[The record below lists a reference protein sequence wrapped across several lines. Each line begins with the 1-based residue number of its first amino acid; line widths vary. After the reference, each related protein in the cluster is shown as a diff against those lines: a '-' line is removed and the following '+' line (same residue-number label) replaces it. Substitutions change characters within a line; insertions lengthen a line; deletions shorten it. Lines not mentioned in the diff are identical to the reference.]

1 MDSTLKL
8 PFYAKFAL
16 IAIGIVAFTFTLYIG
31 QSIILPLVYAA
42 VISILLNPLVNF
54 LVSKKINRIVAIAIA
69 VVVTIIVTVA
79 LFYFISIQFSMFSE
93 TYPQLK
99 EKFSETSTKVIQ
111 WVSQR
116 FNIKEAKI
124 NEWIENTKNESV
136 NNMGGAIG
144 QTVNTVSS
152 VLVILFL
159 LPVYIA
165 MILYYKP
172 LLLEF
177 TRKIFHDDHLGTVQD
192 ILTNSKTIIQS
203 YLSGL
208 LLEAAIVAT
217 LNSAGLLILGINY
230 AIILGIT
237 GAILNIIPY
246 IGGVIAI
253 ALPMVIAL
261 VTNDTYTPAI
271 LVFGLYMLI
280 QFIDNNFIIPYIVA
294 SKVKINAL
302 MSIIVVLV
310 GAALWGVPG
319 MFLSIPLTAIL
330 KVIFDNIESLKPWGF
345 LLGNIVPTSKMKFD
359 FIKKKG
365 TKKNAVAGK
374 ETPPSV

>member
-1 MDSTLKL
+1 MNDASFKL

-16 IAIGIVAFTFTLYIG
+16 IAIGIFAFIFTLYVG
-31 QSIILPLVYAA
+31 QTIILPLLYSA
-42 VISILLNPLVNF
+42 VIAILLNPLVNY
-54 LVSKKINRIVAIAIA
+54 LVSKKVNRAAAIGIA
-69 VVVTIIVTVA
+69 VLVTIIVTAA

-111 WVSQR
+111 WTSQR
-116 FNIKEAKI
+116 FNIKESKI

-144 QTVNTVSS
+144 QTVNTLTS
-152 VLVILFL
+152 VLIILFL

-177 TRKIFHDDHLGTVQD
+177 IRKIFPNDHHSTVQD
-192 ILTNSKTIIQS
+192 ILINSKTIIQT

-217 LNSAGLLILGINY
+217 LNSTGLLILGINY

-246 IGGVIAI
+246 IGGVVAI
-253 ALPMVIAL
+253 ALPMIIAL
-261 VTNDTYTPAI
+261 VTKDSYTPAL

-302 MSIIVVLV
+302 MSVIVVLV

-319 MFLSIPLTAIL
+319 MFLSIPLTAIV
-330 KVIFDNIESLKPWGF
+330 KVIFDNIEPLKPWGF
-345 LLGNIVPTSKMKFD
+345 LLGNIVPTTKMKFD
-359 FIKKKG
+359 FIKKKTG
-365 TKKNAVAGK
+365 KKSGAATEEV
-374 ETPPSV
+374 TP

>member
-1 MDSTLKL
+1 MNDASFKL

-16 IAIGIVAFTFTLYIG
+16 IAIGIFAFIFTLYVG
-31 QSIILPLVYAA
+31 QTIILPLLYSA
-42 VISILLNPLVNF
+42 VIAILLNPLVNY
-54 LVSKKINRIVAIAIA
+54 LVSKKINRAAAIGIA
-69 VVVTIIVTVA
+69 VLVTIIVTAA

-111 WVSQR
+111 WTSQR
-116 FNIKEAKI
+116 FNIKESKI

-144 QTVNTVSS
+144 QTVNTLTS
-152 VLVILFL
+152 VLIILFL

-177 TRKIFHDDHLGTVQD
+177 IRKIFPNDHHSTVQD
-192 ILTNSKTIIQS
+192 ILINSKTIIQT

-217 LNSAGLLILGINY
+217 LNSSGLLILGINY

-246 IGGVIAI
+246 IGGVVAI
-253 ALPMVIAL
+253 ALPMIIAL
-261 VTNDTYTPAI
+261 VTKDSYTPAL

-302 MSIIVVLV
+302 MSVIVVLV

-319 MFLSIPLTAIL
+319 MFLSIPLTAIV
-330 KVIFDNIESLKPWGF
+330 KVIFDNIEPLKPWGF
-345 LLGNIVPTSKMKFD
+345 LLGNIVPTTKMKFD
-359 FIKKKG
+359 FIKKKTG
-365 TKKNAVAGK
+365 KKSGAATEEV
-374 ETPPSV
+374 TP

>member
-1 MDSTLKL
+1 MNDASFKL

-16 IAIGIVAFTFTLYIG
+16 IAIGIFAFIFTLYVG
-31 QSIILPLVYAA
+31 QTIILPLLYSA
-42 VISILLNPLVNF
+42 VIAILLNPLVNY
-54 LVSKKINRIVAIAIA
+54 LVSKKINRAAAIGIA
-69 VVVTIIVTVA
+69 VLVTIIVTAA

-111 WVSQR
+111 WTSQR
-116 FNIKEAKI
+116 FNIKESKI

-144 QTVNTVSS
+144 QTVNTLTS
-152 VLVILFL
+152 VLIILFL

-177 TRKIFHDDHLGTVQD
+177 IRKIFPNDHHSTVQD
-192 ILTNSKTIIQS
+192 ILINSKTIIQT

-217 LNSAGLLILGINY
+217 LNSTGLLILGINY

-246 IGGVIAI
+246 IGGVVAI
-253 ALPMVIAL
+253 ALPMIIAL
-261 VTNDTYTPAI
+261 VTKDSYTPAL

-302 MSIIVVLV
+302 MSVIVVLV

-319 MFLSIPLTAIL
+319 MFLSIPLTAIV
-330 KVIFDNIESLKPWGF
+330 KVIFDNIEPLKPWGF
-345 LLGNIVPTSKMKFD
+345 LLGNIVPTTKMKFD
-359 FIKKKG
+359 FIKKKTG
-365 TKKNAVAGK
+365 KKSGAATEEV
-374 ETPPSV
+374 TP

>member
-1 MDSTLKL
+1 MDTTFKL

-16 IAIGIVAFTFTLYIG
+16 IAIGIFAFIFTLYIG
-31 QSIILPLVYAA
+31 QTIILPLLYAA
-42 VISILLNPLVNF
+42 VIAILLNPLVNF
-54 LVSKKINRIVAIAIA
+54 LVSKKINRTVAIGTA
-69 VVVTIIVTVA
+69 VVVTIVVTAA

-99 EKFSETSTKVIQ
+99 EKFNETSTKVIQ

-116 FNIKEAKI
+116 FNIKETKI
-124 NEWIENTKNESV
+124 NEWIENTKKDSV

-144 QTVNTVSS
+144 QTVDTVSS
-152 VLVILFL
+152 VLIILFL

-177 TRKIFHDDHLGTVQD
+177 IRKVFHDDHLGKVQNVL
-192 ILTNSKTIIQS
+192 INSKTIIQT

-253 ALPMVIAL
+253 ALPMIIAL
-261 VTNDTYTPAI
+261 VTKDSYTPAL

-302 MSIIVVLV
+302 ISIIVVLV

-319 MFLSIPLTAIL
+319 MFLSIPLTAIV
-330 KVIFDNIESLKPWGF
+330 KVIFDNVEPLKPWGF
-345 LLGNIVPTSKMKFD
+345 LLGNIVPTSKMTFD
-359 FIKKKG
+359 FVKKK
-365 TKKNAVAGK
+365 TRKK

>member
-1 MDSTLKL
+1 MDTTLKL

-16 IAIGIVAFTFTLYIG
+16 IAIGILAFTFTLYVG

-54 LVSKKINRIVAIAIA
+54 LVFKKINRTFAIAIA
-69 VVVTIIVTVA
+69 VVLTIFVTAA

-99 EKFSETSTKVIQ
+99 EKFNETSTKAIQ
-111 WVSQR
+111 WISQR

-124 NEWIENTKNESV
+124 NEWIDNTKNDSV

-152 VLVILFL
+152 VLIILFL

-165 MILYYKP
+165 MILHYKP

-177 TRKIFHDDHLGTVQD
+177 IRKVFHDDNQGTVQN
-192 ILTNSKTIIQS
+192 ILTNSKTIIQT

-246 IGGVIAI
+246 IGGVVAI
-253 ALPMVIAL
+253 ALPMIIAL
-261 VTNDTYTPAI
+261 VTKDSYTPAI

-319 MFLSIPLTAIL
+319 MFLSIPLTAIV
-330 KVIFDNIESLKPWGF
+330 KVIFDNIEPLKPWGF
-345 LLGNIVPTSKMKFD
+345 LLGNIVPTSKMTFN
-359 FIKKKG
+359 FVKKKASS
-365 TKKNAVAGK
+365 KK